1 MQVSYDLKVDEI
13 NLDFINSIKN
23 LFVDKEIR
31 ITIEDV
37 DKEDE
42 ALSMAI
48 KDGLESET
56 ISKDEFLKALSA
68 DWTKKKFF
76 KRCKKSR

>member
-1 MQVSYDLKVDEI
+1 MQVTYDLKVDEI

-68 DWTKKKFF
+68 D
-76 KRCKKSR
+76 